1 MLCREDQGKF
11 PDYPSDEEGG
21 SALIFN
27 PESVLPCD
35 SDGEGIKK
43 DEKGKKEEKK
53 EGEEEEE
60 KGFRLPPSDFL
71 DSIKTGEKSFN
82 GKYTNW
88 TDRRNVVCGGGGD
101 VVITTVTDKCTEST
115 KAYLFLMIDPVSYL
129 SRYLAQK
136 ERYPDRRRPTFS
148 QGNFGR
154 VTARMFCNIWYYKYQ
169 PMSGRFLTLHR
180 YNTITHKHKDITSDP
195 L

>member
-1 MLCREDQGKF
+1 MPKGTPIITVCREDQGKF

-27 PESVLPCD
+27 PESVLTCD

-71 DSIKTGEKSFN
+71 DSIKNGEKSFT
-82 GKYTNW
+82 GKYSNSQIL
-88 TDRRNVVCGGGGD
+88 TDGWWVGGGGD
-101 VVITTVTDKCTEST
+101 D
-115 KAYLFLMIDPVSYL
+115 
-129 SRYLAQK
+129 
-136 ERYPDRRRPTFS
+136 
-148 QGNFGR
+148 
-154 VTARMFCNIWYYKYQ
+154 
-169 PMSGRFLTLHR
+169 
-180 YNTITHKHKDITSDP
+180 
-195 L
+195 

>member
-1 MLCREDQGKF
+1 MILTAPTLCREDQGKF

-71 DSIKTGEKSFN
+71 DSIKTGEKTFN
-82 GKYTNW
+82 GKYIIW
-88 TDRRNVVCGGGGD
+88 TDRQTVVGGM
-101 VVITTVTDKCTEST
+101 VVEVLEQNYRLSPQKWGFV
-115 KAYLFLMIDPVSYL
+115 FLGY
-129 SRYLAQK
+129 
-136 ERYPDRRRPTFS
+136 F
-148 QGNFGR
+148 
-154 VTARMFCNIWYYKYQ
+154 
-169 PMSGRFLTLHR
+169 
-180 YNTITHKHKDITSDP
+180 
-195 L
+195 